1 MNEVVGFCNP
11 AGQGSVLL
19 CDRDFP
25 DGAGWMYCQC
35 VSLHGCRAACR
46 LAHIFQFGAKDNW
59 VQKLKRSLPGINEK
73 IID

>member
-25 DGAGWMYCQC
+25 DGAGWTVLSACFPSRLQGSPGDLLIFF
-35 VSLHGCRAACR
+35 SLGPKTTGFRNSEEFAWH
-46 LAHIFQFGAKDNW
+46 K
-59 VQKLKRSLPGINEK
+59 
-73 IID
+73 